1 MPERNRVRRS
11 SAGNED
17 SAWAWVSGR
26 LNLADK
32 MRVHNLA
39 KELNVSSKVI
49 LEKCKAEGLDNVVKN
64 HMSTVSAGLYA
75 TIKEWFTEGESTV
88 AIETSARVDLKKVR
102 TKPKRKRAPKKAVAK
117 PAETEVIQE
126 AAKTEVEK
134 EPVTP
139 AAALPSEE
147 IPAAASAAAEAPAAE
162 PKEAVRVP
170 PEARKPPL
178 EEEPAVATPEPPTPA
193 AQPEAIPIPPDQVQ
207 ATPAPEVPGKERRL
221 PAAQAP
227 AFKPPEAEETV
238 EKPHAGK
245 AAAKAPRTEPGKEK
259 REPEKPEPLVAAGPQ
274 NVPAPTKLKGPRV
287 VRYEPLT
294 RDHGPRRPSDRPGE
308 ATVGDLPLTPDV
320 GDIPT
325 GRRGRGSRRARVNPR
340 RAAGRAREATEQMAE
355 WRDRDLIERG
365 ERLAGASG
373 RRFRRRAQAATKVA
387 VVAPEHV
394 AKAKVHEPVRMKDF
408 CSATGLNFM
417 QCFKVLKDEH
427 NILANINMTLP
438 NETAELLALQFGM
451 DLEIVPMK
459 TQLDMLE
466 EEAANRQRD
475 NLQARPPVVTLLG
488 HVDHGKTSL
497 LDCIRKTHVVET
509 EDGGITQHIGA
520 YHVKGSRGAVTFL
533 DTPGHEAF
541 SAMRARGA
549 KLTDVAVLVIA
560 ADDGVMPQTIEAINH
575 AKAAEVPIVV
585 ALNKIDLG
593 EENVLKI
600 YGQLAEQGLTPSGDW
615 GGDTDVIYTSATTRR
630 GVTDLVDHLADLTEL
645 LDLKA
650 DPTLPA
656 IGTVIEAQ
664 TKTGVGPVVS
674 VLVQEGMLE
683 VGDVVVCG
691 NAFGKVRALLDDLGR
706 RVPSA
711 RPSTPVELW
720 GLDDVPTSGD
730 RLYAV
735 DNLQR
740 AKTIATEVKQSRL
753 QSSRQSSRKVT
764 TLEAMF
770 QQRDEE
776 EVPELNLVVKA
787 DVDGSVEMLRQTL
800 AEIPTEEV
808 KLTIRHAGVGAVTD
822 GDVLLASTCDGLV
835 VAYRVEVP
843 ATVRKLADRQ
853 GVEIRSYRVVYD
865 VNDDI
870 KKALEGLLEPEVH
883 EETRGTAEVRELF
896 RISRLGL
903 VAGCYVTDGT
913 VDRNHFAR
921 VIRNGVVVRDDCRIA
936 SLRRFKDDAKEV
948 RAGLECGIRLDDF
961 DDVHTGDTIETYE
974 VVEVARVL

>member
-1 MPERNRVRRS
+1 
-11 SAGNED
+11 
-17 SAWAWVSGR
+17 
-26 LNLADK
+26 LAEK

-75 TIKEWFTEGESTV
+75 TIKEWFSEGESTV
-88 AIETSARVDLKKVR
+88 AIETSARIDLKKVR
-102 TKPKRKRAPKKAVAK
+102 VKPKRKRTTKKVAEAK
-117 PAETEVIQE
+117 PAEAKALQE
-126 AAKTEVEK
+126 AAKTKLEEQ
-134 EPVTP
+134 PVGP
-139 AAALPSEE
+139 AEAPLAEE
-147 IPAAASAAAEAPAAE
+147 IPAAAAAVAEAPA
-162 PKEAVRVP
+162 PKPEEAVRVP
-170 PEARKPPL
+170 PVELKPAL
-178 EEEPAVATPEPPTPA
+178 EEEPAVAAPETSA
-193 AQPEAIPIPPDQVQ
+193 TGAGPEAIPLPPEKPRV
-207 ATPAPEVPGKERRL
+207 APAPGVPGKEEAL
-221 PAAQAP
+221 PAAEAP
-227 AFKPPEAEETV
+227 PLKPAEAPEA

-245 AAAKAPRTEPGKEK
+245 AAAKAPPTEPGKEK
-259 REPEKPEPLVAAGPQ
+259 REPEEPEQLVAAGPQ
-274 NVPAPTKLKGPRV
+274 NIPAPTKLKGPRV

-294 RDHGPRRPSDRPGE
+294 QDRAPRRPSDRAGE
-308 ATVGDLPLTPDV
+308 ATLKIGTLPPTPDI
-320 GDIPT
+320 GEIPA

-340 RAAGRAREATEQMAE
+340 RAAGRAREATEKMAE

-373 RRFRRRAQAATKVA
+373 RRFRRRAQAAIKVA
-387 VVAPEHV
+387 VAVPEHIPT
-394 AKAKVHEPVRMKDF
+394 AKVHEPVRMKDF
-408 CSATGLNFM
+408 CAATGLNFM
-417 QCFKVLKDEH
+417 QCFKVLRDEH
-427 NILANINMTLP
+427 NILVNINMTLP

-459 TQLDMLE
+459 TQLDLLE
-466 EEAANRQRD
+466 EEAANRQRE
-475 NLQARPPVVTLLG
+475 NLQARPPVVTMLG

-520 YHVKGSRGAVTFL
+520 YHVRGSRGVVTFL

-549 KLTDVAVLVIA
+549 KLTDVAVLVVA
-560 ADDGVMPQTIEAINH
+560 ADDGIMPQTVEAINH

-600 YGQLAEQGLTPSGDW
+600 YGQLAERGLTPSGDW
-615 GGDTDVIYTSATTRR
+615 GGDTDVIRTSATT
-630 GVTDLVDHLADLTEL
+630 GQGITELVDHLADLTEL

-656 IGTVIEAQ
+656 MGTVIEAE

-674 VLVQEGMLE
+674 VLIQDGTLQ

-691 NAFGKVRALLDDLGR
+691 NAFGKVRALLDHHGR
-706 RVPSA
+706 RVHSA
-711 RPSTPVELW
+711 GPSTPVELW

-730 RLYAV
+730 RLYV
-735 DNLQR
+735 LDNLQR
-740 AKTIATEVKQSRL
+740 AKNIATEVKQARL
-753 QSSRQSSRKVT
+753 ESGRQSSRKVT
-764 TLEAMF
+764 TLEALF
-770 QQRDEE
+770 QQRDQE
-776 EVPELNLVVKA
+776 EVPELNLIIKA
-787 DVDGSVEMLRQTL
+787 DVDGSAEMLRQTL
-800 AEIPTEEV
+800 AEIPSEEV

-835 VAYRVEVP
+835 VAYRVEAP

-865 VNDDI
+865 VSDDI
-870 KKALEGLLEPEVH
+870 KKALEGLLEPDVH

-921 VIRNGVVVRDDCRIA
+921 VIRDGVVIRDDCRIA
-936 SLRRFKDDAKEV
+936 SLHRFKDDAKEV
-948 RAGLECGIRLDDF
+948 RAGLECGIHLEDF
-961 DDVHTGDTIETYE
+961 DDVHTGDIIETYE
-974 VVEVARVL
+974 VVEVARML

>member
-1 MPERNRVRRS
+1 
-11 SAGNED
+11 
-17 SAWAWVSGR
+17 
-26 LNLADK
+26 LADK

-39 KELNVSSKVI
+39 KELNVSSKII
-49 LEKCKAEGLDNVVKN
+49 LEKCKAEGLDNVVRN

-75 TIKEWFTEGESTV
+75 TIKEWFSEGESTV
-88 AIETSARVDLKKVR
+88 AIETSARVDLDKVR
-102 TKPKRKRAPKKAVAK
+102 TKSRRKRTTKKKAVAK
-117 PAETEVIQE
+117 ATETEAIQE
-126 AAKTEVEK
+126 AAQTEVEEK
-134 EPVTP
+134 PMTP
-139 AAALPSEE
+139 AEAPPSKEV
-147 IPAAASAAAEAPAAE
+147 PATEAAAAEAPARK

-170 PEARKPPL
+170 PEALKPPL
-178 EEEPAVATPEPPTPA
+178 EKEPALATPGA
-193 AQPEAIPIPPDQVQ
+193 
-207 ATPAPEVPGKERRL
+207 PAPGAQREVIALPPEKVHVAPAPGVPGKEKSL
-221 PAAQAP
+221 PAAEAP
-227 AFKPPEAEETV
+227 PSKPTEAPET

-245 AAAKAPRTEPGKEK
+245 AAAKAPSTKPGKEK
-259 REPEKPEPLVAAGPQ
+259 KEPEKPKPLVAAGPQ

-294 RDHGPRRPSDRPGE
+294 QDHGPRRPSDRAGE
-308 ATVGDLPLTPDV
+308 ATPKTGDVPLTPDI

-340 RAAGRAREATEQMAE
+340 RAAGRAREATEQLAE

-387 VVAPEHV
+387 VAVPDHV
-394 AKAKVHEPVRMKDF
+394 TKARVHEPVRMKDF

-417 QCFKVLKDEH
+417 QCFKVLKDDH
-427 NILANINMTLP
+427 NILANINMTLS
-438 NETAELLALQFGM
+438 NETAELLALHFGM
-451 DLEIVPMK
+451 DLEIIPMK
-459 TQLDMLE
+459 TQLDILE
-466 EEAANRQRD
+466 EEAANRQREK
-475 NLQARPPVVTLLG
+475 LQARPPVVTLLG

-497 LDCIRKTHVVET
+497 LDSIRKTHVVET
-509 EDGGITQHIGA
+509 EDGGITQHVGA
-520 YHVKGSRGAVTFL
+520 YHVRGSRGAVTFL

-615 GGDTDVIYTSATTRR
+615 GGDTDVIYTSATT
-630 GVTDLVDHLADLTEL
+630 GQGITDLVDHLADLTEL

-656 IGTVIEAQ
+656 MGTVIEAE

-674 VLVQEGMLE
+674 VLVQEGMLR
-683 VGDVVVCG
+683 VGNIVVCG
-691 NAFGKVRALLDDLGR
+691 NAFGKVRALLDDHGK
-706 RVPSA
+706 RVHTA
-711 RPSTPVELW
+711 GPSTPVELW

-730 RLYAV
+730 RLYVV

-740 AKTIATEVKQSRL
+740 AKTIATEIKQSRL
-753 QSSRQSSRKVT
+753 RSSRQSSRKVT

-776 EVPELNLVVKA
+776 EVPELNLIVKA

-800 AEIPTEEV
+800 AEISSEEV

-835 VAYRVEVP
+835 VAYRVEAP

-853 GVEIRSYRVVYD
+853 GVEIRNYRVVYD
-865 VNDDI
+865 VSDDI

-903 VAGCYVTDGT
+903 VAGCYVTEGT

-921 VIRNGVVVRDDCRIA
+921 VIRNGVVVRDGCRIA
-936 SLRRFKDDAKEV
+936 SLRRFKDDTKEV
-948 RAGLECGIRLDDF
+948 RAGLECGIHLEDF
-961 DDVHTGDTIETYE
+961 DDVHTGDIIETYE
-974 VVEVARVL
+974 NVEVARVL